1 MSRVICVASSASLIH
16 PTRVDAPIKLLP
28 GQTYWPG
35 GRPRLDY
42 RAVAALAF
50 PFMLN
55 SAVQAV
61 LNATDTWF
69 IGRLSPAATSAI
81 GAVYWPILVCV
92 LLFGGVGLSV
102 QTLVAQAF
110 GGRRYARASQA
121 TWTAVWAALF
131 TVPLF
136 VLLAWNGA
144 RIFAP
149 FDIPPDTLRLAL
161 DYWFPRMLGGPLGIA
176 LWSLLGFF
184 NGVGRPIITLWVTVS
199 VAVSNALLNQLFM
212 FDFGLGIAGS
222 GWATDVAQLIG
233 VAAAA
238 VFFLGPATR
247 LRYRS
252 HLTTRLHARA
262 LLRQFKL
269 GFPMGLLIAADI
281 LGFALFQLMQVRLGI
296 VDGAS
301 TQIVMM
307 LTSFCYMPA
316 VGIAMAGTTLV
327 GQAIGAHHREWAFK
341 VGNGIIWMAVL
352 YMGAIGVLLA
362 AAGPWVLPFFTNRAD
377 PDAARVVVRGCGL
390 LWIAAGYQL
399 FDGFNISCGAC
410 LRGAGD
416 VRLPAIM
423 VLALSWLLFVP
434 LAHSL
439 SFAPGTGWVDW
450 LPQFG
455 LGAVGGWFAALAYV
469 CCLGLMLFFR
479 WRSGAWQ
486 RIALPLT

>member
-1 MSRVICVASSASLIH
+1 MDAS
-16 PTRVDAPIKLLP
+16 IKLLP
-28 GQTYWPG
+28 GQRLSSS

-42 RAVAALAF
+42 LAVATLAF

-55 SAVQAV
+55 SAMQAV

-69 IGRLSPAATSAI
+69 IGRLSPTATAAI
-81 GAVYWPILVCV
+81 GAVYWPILVCM

-102 QTLVAQAF
+102 QTLVAQAY
-110 GGRRYARASQA
+110 GGHRYTRAAQA
-121 TWTAVWAALF
+121 TWTALWGSLLS
-131 TVPLF
+131 TPCF
-136 VLLAWNGA
+136 VLLSLTG
-144 RIFAP
+144 RPLFAP
-149 FDIPPDTLRLAL
+149 FDIPDETLRLAL
-161 DYWFPRMLGGPLGIA
+161 DYWFPRMIGGSLGIA

-184 NGVGRPIITLWVTVS
+184 NGIGRPAITLWVTMS
-199 VAVSNALLNQLFM
+199 VAVTNAMLNQVFM

-233 VAAAA
+233 VATAAA
-238 VFFLGPATR
+238 LFLGPATR
-247 LRYRS
+247 QRYRS
-252 HLTTRLHARA
+252 HLTARLRWRA
-262 LLRQFKL
+262 ILRQLKL

-281 LGFALFQLMQVRLGI
+281 LGFALFQLMQVRLGT
-296 VDGAS
+296 VDGAA

-327 GQAIGAHHREWAFK
+327 GQAIGAHRRDWAFK
-341 VGNGIIWMAVL
+341 VGNGIILMAVL
-352 YMGAIGVLLA
+352 YMGTIGVLLA
-362 AAGPWVLPFFTNRAD
+362 VAGPWVMPFFTNRAD
-377 PDAARVVVRGCGL
+377 PDAAAVAARGCEL

-399 FDGFNISCGAC
+399 FDGLNISSGAC

-423 VLALSWLLFVP
+423 VLGLSWLLFVP

-439 SFAPGTGWVDW
+439 SFAPGMGWVDW
-450 LPQFG
+450 LPQWG
-455 LGAVGGWFAALAYV
+455 MGAVGGWLAAVIYI
-469 CCLGLMLFFR
+469 CCLGLMLFVR
-479 WRSGAWQ
+479 WESGAWR

>member
-1 MSRVICVASSASLIH
+1 MRLSSS
-16 PTRVDAPIKLLP
+16 
-28 GQTYWPG
+28 

-42 RAVAALAF
+42 LAVAALAF

-92 LLFGGVGLSV
+92 ILFGGIGLSV
-102 QTLVAQAF
+102 QTSVAQAY
-110 GGRRYARASQA
+110 GGRRYTRASQA
-121 TWTAVWAALF
+121 TWTALWASLF
-131 TVPLF
+131 ATPLF
-136 VLLAWNGA
+136 VLLSLTGMW
-144 RIFAP
+144 IFAP
-149 FDIPPDTLRLAL
+149 FDIPQDTLRLAL
-161 DYWFPRMLGGPLGIA
+161 QYWQPRMLGGPLGIA
-176 LWSLLGFF
+176 LWALLGFF
-184 NGVGRPIITLWVTVS
+184 NGIGRPMITLWVTTS
-199 VAVSNALLNQLFM
+199 VAVTNAVLNQLFM
-212 FDFGLGIAGS
+212 FDFGMGIAGS
-222 GWATDVAQLIG
+222 GWATDAAQLIG

-238 VFFLGPATR
+238 ALFLGRATR
-247 LRYRS
+247 ERYAA
-252 HLTTRLHARA
+252 HLTIRLHWRA
-262 LLRQFKL
+262 LLRQFNL

-281 LGFALFQLMQVRLGI
+281 LGFALFQLMQVRLGT

-327 GQAIGAHHREWAFK
+327 GQAIGAHRRDWAFK
-341 VGNGIIWMAVL
+341 VGNGIILMSVL
-352 YMGAIGVLLA
+352 YMGVIGVLLA
-362 AAGPWVLPFFTNRAD
+362 LIGPWMLPFFTNSAD
-377 PDAARVVVRGCGL
+377 PQAANVVARACVL

-399 FDGFNISCGAC
+399 FDGFNISSGAC

-416 VRLPAIM
+416 VRLPAVM

-439 SFAPGTGWVDW
+439 SFAPGGGWVNW
-450 LPQFG
+450 LPQYG
-455 LGAVGGWFAALAYV
+455 LGAIGGWFAALTYV
-469 CCLGLMLFFR
+469 CCLGLMLYLR
-479 WRSGAWQ
+479 WWSRAWAS
-486 RIALPLT
+486 ITLPLN

>member
-1 MSRVICVASSASLIH
+1 M
-16 PTRVDAPIKLLP
+16 DAPIKLLP
-28 GQTYWPG
+28 GQALSSS

-42 RAVAALAF
+42 LAVSTLAF

-69 IGRLSPAATSAI
+69 IGRLSPAATAGV

-92 LLFGGVGLSV
+92 LLFGGIGLSV
-102 QTLVAQAF
+102 QTLVAQAC
-110 GGRRYARASQA
+110 GAHRYARASQA
-121 TWTAVWAALF
+121 TWTALWASLF

-136 VLLAWNGA
+136 ALLALSGA
-144 RIFAP
+144 WIFAP
-149 FDIPPDTLRLAL
+149 FDIPHETLRLAL
-161 DYWFPRMLGGPLGIA
+161 EYWFPRVLGGPLGIA
-176 LWSLLGFF
+176 LWSVLGFF
-184 NGVGRPIITLWVTVS
+184 NGVGRPVITLFVTVG
-199 VAVSNALLNQLFM
+199 VAVVNGLLNQLFM
-212 FDFGLGIAGS
+212 FDFGWGIAGS
-222 GWATDVAQLIG
+222 AWATDVAQLIG
-233 VAAAA
+233 VAWA
-238 VFFLGPATR
+238 VALFLRKPTR
-247 LRYRS
+247 ERYRS
-252 HLTTRLHARA
+252 HLTVRLQGRS
-262 LLRQFKL
+262 LLHQLKL

-281 LGFALFQLMQVRLGI
+281 LGFALFQLMQVRLGT
-296 VDGAS
+296 VDGAA

-327 GQAIGAHHREWAFK
+327 GQAIGAHRRDWAFK
-341 VGNGIIWMAVL
+341 VGNGIILIAVV

-362 AAGPWVLPFFTNRAD
+362 AVGSWVLPFFTNGAD
-377 PDAARVVVRGCGL
+377 PRSAAVVTRGSSL

-399 FDGFNISCGAC
+399 FDGLNISSGAC

-423 VLALSWLLFVP
+423 VLALSWLFFVP

-439 SFAPGTGWVDW
+439 SFAPGMGWVDW

-455 LGAVGGWFAALAYV
+455 LGAVGGWLAALAYIL
-469 CCLGLMLFFR
+469 CLGLMLLLR

-486 RIALPLT
+486 RITLPLH

>member
-1 MSRVICVASSASLIH
+1 MDTS
-16 PTRVDAPIKLLP
+16 IKLLP
-28 GQTYWPG
+28 GQALSSS

-42 RAVAALAF
+42 LAVATLAF

-69 IGRLSPAATSAI
+69 IGRLSPAATAGV

-102 QTLVAQAF
+102 QTLVAQAY
-110 GGRRYARASQA
+110 GGRRYKRASRA
-121 TWTAVWAALF
+121 TWTALWASLF

-136 VLLAWNGA
+136 VLLALTGSW
-144 RIFAP
+144 IFAP
-149 FDIPPDTLRLAL
+149 FDIPPETLRLAL
-161 DYWFPRMLGGPLGIA
+161 EYWFPRMLGGPLGIA

-184 NGVGRPIITLWVTVS
+184 NGVGRPVITLWVTVS
-199 VAVSNALLNQLFM
+199 VAVANALLNQLFM

-222 GWATDVAQLIG
+222 AWATNVAQLIG
-233 VAAAA
+233 VVTAAAL
-238 VFFLGPATR
+238 FLGRATR
-247 LRYRS
+247 ERYGS

-262 LLRQFKL
+262 LVGQFKL

-327 GQAIGAHHREWAFK
+327 GQAIGAGHRDWAFK
-341 VGNGIIWMAVL
+341 VGNGIILIAVL
-352 YMGAIGVLLA
+352 YMGAIGMLLA
-362 AAGPWVLPFFTNRAD
+362 AAGPWVMPFFINRAD
-377 PDAARVVVRGCGL
+377 PEAAGVAARGCEL

-399 FDGFNISCGAC
+399 FDGFNISSSAC

-439 SFAPGTGWVDW
+439 SFAPGNGWVDW

-455 LGAVGGWFAALAYV
+455 MGAVGGWFAALTYV
-469 CCLGLMLFFR
+469 CCLGLMLYLR
-479 WRSGAWQ
+479 WWSGAWQ